1 MDLPRL
7 DVKYAAAMDERER
20 ELRREDLDPDP
31 VREFGVWYEHARASG
46 VPMPEAAAI
55 ATASPDGRPAA
66 RMVLLKSFD
75 GRGFV
80 FATNYESRK
89 GVELAQNG
97 RAAMLFYWH
106 TRGQQVRVEGGVE
119 RVAPQESDAIWLDRP
134 RASRI
139 SALASRQSQ
148 VGERSELESRVSEL
162 EAHYGGREVERP
174 AWWGGY
180 RLVPDELEFWQ
191 HRENRLHH
199 RFRYRRRG
207 DSWEID
213 ELQP

>member
-1 MDLPRL
+1 ML

-20 ELRREDLDPDP
+20 ELRRADLDVDP
-31 VREFGVWYEHARASG
+31 VRQFGDWYEHARASG
-46 VPMPEAAAI
+46 VPMPEAAAV
-55 ATASPDGRPAA
+55 ATASPDGRPSS

-75 GRGFV
+75 REGFM

-89 GVELAQNG
+89 GVELAENA

-106 TRGQQVRVEGGVE
+106 PLGRQVRVEGRVE
-119 RVAPQESDAIWLDRP
+119 RASPQESDAIWLDRP

-139 SALASRQSQ
+139 SALASRQSA
-148 VGERSELESRVSEL
+148 VGERAALESRVREL
-162 EAHYGGREVERP
+162 EAEYADREVERP
-174 AWWGGY
+174 DWWGGY

-207 DSWEID
+207 DAWEID